1 MSHSPSQ
8 SASQN
13 QCRFEELV
21 DIEAFKRLLERF
33 FETTGIPNGLVDADG
48 TLLAM
53 SSGKNACELFHRMQ
67 PASAARCRESN
78 LDIMRDLCQGQI
90 SGGLCRNGLI
100 DYATPIVIEGRQL
113 ATLFLGQILHTPPDP
128 EFFRS
133 QARQFGYDEES
144 YLAAIDAIP
153 IVEKARAEALMQVMV
168 EMANML
174 AESGLAKIRQA
185 VLEHEINVHSER
197 RIELEDI
204 LESSP
209 VAIGWS
215 NSDNQVEYI
224 NRRFTQLFGYT
235 LEDIPDIETWYR
247 LAYPSEDY
255 RHSHIQ
261 PWYKIVTLA
270 HQTGTVP
277 PELEADVTCK
287 DGSKRRVVIRVS
299 WVGNLRLVNYT
310 DITERWQQ
318 DQRKRAQDAILQMV
332 ARGVGLTDILTAIVQ
347 QVELEDPTALCSI
360 LLLDKDGQCL
370 LSGAAPH
377 LPDFYSKAIHGVR
390 IGMGVGSCG
399 TAAYLGQ
406 RVIVEDIQT
415 HEYWKPYTQL
425 AEAAN
430 LRACWSEPIISSRGK
445 VLGTFAVYHAH
456 PQSPLPKDIERIG
469 FAANVAS
476 IAIENRQ
483 AYEELELRAY
493 SDYLTG
499 LANRRYFLEQAES
512 ELARVQRYGSPLS
525 ILMLDVDY
533 FKHIND
539 TYGHKVGDLVLQKLA
554 SVCKATLRDVD
565 VVGRIGGEEF
575 AVILPETA
583 NVAAAEAAERL
594 RAALAAAEV
603 PLSERDPLRFTVSVG
618 VVTLG
623 AAGASVDTL
632 LNQADQALYLAKH
645 AGRNRVCTFDQVAGL
660 NEMNEGAA

>member
-1 MSHSPSQ
+1 MSKFPSQ
-8 SASQN
+8 PASPYQYH
-13 QCRFEELV
+13 FEELV
-21 DIEAFKRLLERF
+21 DIQAFKRLLERF
-33 FETTGIPNGLVDADG
+33 YETTGIPNGLVDADG

-53 SSGKNACELFHRMQ
+53 SSGKSACELFHRVQ
-67 PASAARCRESN
+67 SASAERCRDSN
-78 LDIMRDLCQGQI
+78 LEIMRDLRQGQI
-90 SGGLCRNGLI
+90 SGGACRNGLM

-113 ATLFLGQILHTPPDP
+113 ATLFLGQVLHTPPDL
-128 EFFRS
+128 EFFRG
-133 QARQFGYDEES
+133 QARQFGYDEET
-144 YLAAIDAIP
+144 YLAAIVAIP
-153 IVEKARAEALMQVMV
+153 IVEKRRAEALMQVMV

-174 AESGLAKIRQA
+174 AESGLTKIRQA
-185 VLEHEINVHSER
+185 ALEHEINVHSER

-235 LEDIPDIETWYR
+235 LEEIPDVDTWYR
-247 LAYPSEDY
+247 LAYPNEGY

-261 PWYKIVTLA
+261 PWYNIVTLA

-299 WVGNLRLVNYT
+299 WVGNRRLVNYT

-332 ARGVGLTDILTAIVQ
+332 AKGVGLTDILTAIVQ

-360 LLLDKDGQCL
+360 LLLDKAGQHL

-377 LPDFYSKAIHGVR
+377 LPDFYNNAIHGVQ

-399 TAAYLGQ
+399 TSAYLGQ

-415 HEYWKPYTQL
+415 HEYWKPYAQL

-445 VLGTFAVYHAH
+445 VLGTFAVYHDH
-456 PQSPLPKDIERIG
+456 PQSPQPQDIERIG

-476 IAIENRQ
+476 IAIENRHT
-483 AYEELELRAY
+483 YEELEFRAY

-499 LANRRYFLEQAES
+499 LANRRYFLEQAEN
-512 ELARVQRYGSPLS
+512 ELARVQRYGGPLS
-525 ILMLDVDY
+525 VLMLDVDH

-539 TYGHKVGDLVLQKLA
+539 THGHKIGDLVLQKLA
-554 SVCKATLRDVD
+554 CVCKATLRDVD
-565 VVGRIGGEEF
+565 VIGRIGGEEF
-575 AVILPETA
+575 AVILPETEGD
-583 NVAAAEAAERL
+583 AAAEAAERL
-594 RAALAAAEV
+594 RAALAEAEV
-603 PLSERDPLRFTVSVG
+603 SIADDTRLRFTVSVG
-618 VVTLG
+618 VVTLE
-623 AAGASVDTL
+623 AMGASVDVL

-645 AGRNRVCTFDQVAGL
+645 TGRNRVCTFGQVSGL